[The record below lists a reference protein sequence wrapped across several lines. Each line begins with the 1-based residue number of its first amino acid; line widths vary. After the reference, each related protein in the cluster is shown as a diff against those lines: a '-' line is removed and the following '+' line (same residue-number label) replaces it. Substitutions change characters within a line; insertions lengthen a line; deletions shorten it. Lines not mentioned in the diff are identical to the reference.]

1 MLILTRKK
9 GEVLRISD
17 DVSITVLG
25 IRGGQVQLGIDA
37 PREISVHR
45 EEIYLRVEAES
56 RAASDSCAP
65 KDVALPKIIQ
75 AVARKPVAESQLSPK
90 HGTPGRRLLSL
101 SKR

>member
-9 GEVLRISD
+9 GEVLRIGD
-17 DVSITVLG
+17 DVSNTVLG

-56 RAASDSCAP
+56 RAASDSCTP
-65 KDVALPKIIQ
+65 KDVAPPKIIQ
-75 AVARKPVAESQLSPK
+75 TVARKPAAQSQPSPK
-90 HGTPGRRLLSL
+90 HGKPGRRVLSL